1 MDIFMIFEKGGV
13 IMYPILLCSIISVAV
28 LFERIVSL
36 RRSKIISNQ
45 DLILHLAGKKSWDEI
60 AKEVK
65 KKDDLFSRILDLA
78 IADTTNEDPVK
89 VTEMYAKKVSADIY
103 RWTSIPGVMATVS
116 PLLGLLGTVLGMI
129 KIFTRFTEAGG
140 NPMILAGG
148 IWEALIT
155 TAAGLT
161 VAIPSLVIYRY
172 LNYRADESLADLEF
186 ALEKVLLFKSGAGVK
201 EKDVP
206 VLSSNGNK

>member
-1 MDIFMIFEKGGV
+1 MIFEKGGV
-13 IMYPILLCSIISVAV
+13 IMYPILLCSIISIAV
-28 LFERIVSL
+28 LFERIFAL
-36 RRSKIISNQ
+36 RRSRIVSNP
-45 DLILHLAGKKSWDEI
+45 DLILHLSEKGSWDEI

-65 KKDDLFSRILDLA
+65 KKDDLFSRILDLV
-78 IADTTNEDPVK
+78 IADNTGEDPVK

-103 RWTSIPGVMATVS
+103 RWISIPGVMATVS

-186 ALEKVLLFKSGAGVK
+186 LLEKVLLYRSGRK
-201 EKDVP
+201 
-206 VLSSNGNK
+206 NN